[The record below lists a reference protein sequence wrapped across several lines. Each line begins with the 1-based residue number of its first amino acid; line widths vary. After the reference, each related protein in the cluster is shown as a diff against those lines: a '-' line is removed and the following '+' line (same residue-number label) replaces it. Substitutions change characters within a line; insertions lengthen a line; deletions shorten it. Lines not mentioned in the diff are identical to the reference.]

1 MSEHVRLDTHT
12 GYDQWAAIYDEELNP
27 LVILEDPLVRS
38 WVAKAQG
45 LRVAD
50 VGCGTG
56 RHAVW
61 LARGGASVDAYD
73 FSSAMMAKAS
83 QKAADL
89 DIRFHE
95 HTLPEALPVADG
107 TFDLALFA
115 LVADHIKDLGAA
127 FADLHRITRPG
138 GQVIFTVLHPAMNL
152 LGITARFIDPTSG
165 EEVRVEAFEHTY
177 ADYLMAV
184 LRSGLEVAEI
194 CEFKADEKL
203 VTQAPRAESFLGWPL
218 LLAMNLRRRP

>member
-38 WVAKAQG
+38 WVADPAG

-61 LARGGASVDAYD
+61 LARAGASIDAYD
-73 FSSAMMAKAS
+73 FSSAMMAKALE
-83 QKAADL
+83 KAAGL
-89 DIRFHE
+89 EIRFHE
-95 HTLPEALPVADG
+95 HTLPDPLPVADG
-107 TFDLALFA
+107 TFDLVLFA
-115 LVADHIKDLGAA
+115 LVADHIKDLDAA
-127 FADLHRITRPG
+127 FADLHRVTRPG
-138 GQVIFTVLHPAMNL
+138 GQIIFTVLHPAMNL
-152 LGITARFIDPTSG
+152 LGITARFIDPASG
-165 EEVRVEAFEHTY
+165 GEVRVEAFEHTY
-177 ADYLMAV
+177 ADYVTAV
-184 LRSGLEVAEI
+184 LRARLEVAEI

-203 VTQAPRAESFLGWPL
+203 AAQAPRAKSFLGWPL

>member
-1 MSEHVRLDTHT
+1 MSEQVRLDTQT
-12 GYDQWAAIYDEELNP
+12 GYDRWAAIYDEELNP

-83 QKAADL
+83 RKAADL
-89 DIRFHE
+89 NIRFHE

-107 TFDLALFA
+107 TVDLALFA
-115 LVADHIKDLGAA
+115 LVADHVKDLDAA

-152 LGITARFIDPTSG
+152 LGITARFTDPTSG

-177 ADYLMAV
+177 ADYVMAV
-184 LRSGLEVAEI
+184 LRSGLEVAEGG
-194 CEFKADEKL
+194 EFKADDKL
-203 VTQAPRAESFLGWPL
+203 AALAPRARKFLGWPL